1 LTIEIGDP
9 CPACLG
15 NGTRVSDSRPY
26 LHNRAWR
33 RRRRYCRT
41 CGHRWST
48 IEVPIEL
55 VEDGLIGMTQGAG
68 IRTLVREVELAQLA
82 LDRFQR
88 LAQARIGDAEA
99 QAELNRT
106 EPEAELHGTIAMD
119 DREE

>member
-1 LTIEIGDP
+1 MTIEIGDP
-9 CPACLG
+9 CPQCHD

-26 LHNRAWR
+26 LHNHAWR
-33 RRRRYCRT
+33 RRRRYCRK

-88 LAQARIGDAEA
+88 LAQARIGDAEV
-99 QAELNRT
+99 QAELNGT
-106 EPEAELHGTIAMD
+106 ERANADPAV
-119 DREE
+119 